1 MLILYD
7 VARTVRKDSKSRDE
21 RRAMLGLPEHV
32 QLLPGTAAD
41 AEAAAL
47 VPFGAGGSFE
57 RAQRHLRREILSG
70 SIFAAAVC
78 SPAEPSGPGGARGER
93 RGAANGSAATAPTGA
108 LPAGAGPRREIM
120 PGAAG
125 LPPVPSREGAG
136 QGTIPGKGAGRP
148 PLRAAGGVSKPRAAQ
163 QPRSV
168 AEKAALALKQRRLS
182 GVRLAFSSP
191 T

>member
-1 MLILYD
+1 MS
-7 VARTVRKDSKSRDE
+7 VARAVRKDSKARDE

-47 VPFGAGGSFE
+47 VPFGAGGGFE

-70 SIFAAAVC
+70 SIFAEAGQH
-78 SPAEPSGPGGARGER
+78 PAPPSGPGGARGEL
-93 RGAANGSAATAPTGA
+93 RGAANGSAAPALAGM
-108 LPAGAGPRREIM
+108 LPAGAGARREDV

-125 LPPVPSREGAG
+125 LSTAPGREGAV
-136 QGTIPGKGAGRP
+136 QGNRLGSSTGRP
-148 PLRAAGGVSKPRAAQ
+148 PLRAGGGVSKAKAAQ
-163 QPRSV
+163 QPWSV
-168 AEKAALALKQRRLS
+168 SAKAALALKRRRLS

-191 T
+191 M